1 VAAKPKILV
10 LAGSQREQSF
20 NKKLARLATEA
31 AQAAGAEATFIDF
44 RDYPMPLFDQ
54 DQEEREGLP
63 DAAKKFKQLL
73 REHDGLIIASPE
85 HNSSITALLKNAI
98 DWASRQSDPGE
109 PGLACFAGKVAA
121 IMSASPGA
129 LGGLRG
135 LVHLRAILGNI
146 QVLVLPDQ
154 LAIVKAHEAFD
165 SDGAL
170 KDANQQASVA
180 RIAQKLVT
188 TVAKLRG

>member
-1 VAAKPKILV
+1 MASKPKILV
-10 LAGSQREQSF
+10 FAGSQRTDSF

-31 AQAAGAEATFIDF
+31 AQAAGAEATFLDF
-44 RDYPMPLFDQ
+44 RDYPMPLYDQ
-54 DQEEREGLP
+54 DLEQREGLP
-63 DAAKKFKQLL
+63 EPAKKFKEVMRSHQ
-73 REHDGLIIASPE
+73 GLIIASPE
-85 HNSSITALLKNAI
+85 HNSSISALLKNAI
-98 DWASRQSDPGE
+98 DWASRQADPSE

-135 LVHLRAILGNI
+135 LVHLRSILGNI

-154 LAIVKAHEAFD
+154 LAIMKANEAFE

-170 KDANQQASVA
+170 KDANQQASVE
-180 RIAQKLVT
+180 RIAKKLVS
-188 TVAKLRG
+188 TVAKLQG